1 MISIAD
7 VAPTSIERSAT
18 HLLRLS
24 MMVIF
29 FWFGL
34 QKFTAYEAM
43 GIAPLVS
50 NSPLTSWL
58 NVLGTQGASMVVG
71 TSELTFGVLLAIGLR
86 WPGSLAAMLGALGSC
101 VTFLT
106 TLSFMVT
113 TPGVWAPS
121 GPPLLSGTT
130 GVFLIKDIVLLAT
143 SILFLAQALTYRRA
157 MVTPAASRLAGPSRL
172 PDHSKGTE
180 DVAAYH
186 KQRRPL

>member
-1 MISIAD
+1 MTPAANF
-7 VAPTSIERSAT
+7 APTSLERRAI

-24 MMVIF
+24 MVVIF

-58 NVLGTQGASMVVG
+58 NVLGTQGASMVIG
-71 TSELTFGVLLAIGLR
+71 ISELTFGVLLAIGLR
-86 WPGSLAAMLGALGSC
+86 WPGSLAATLGALGSC

-106 TLSFMVT
+106 TLSFMAT

-143 SILFLAQALTYRRA
+143 SILLLAQALTCRRTMA
-157 MVTPAASRLAGPSRL
+157 TPAVSRPERAVPIATSPAL
-172 PDHSKGTE
+172 
-180 DVAAYH
+180 
-186 KQRRPL
+186 

>member
-1 MISIAD
+1 MTPIANFGQ
-7 VAPTSIERSAT
+7 TSLERIAI
-18 HLLRLS
+18 HPLRLA
-24 MMVIF
+24 MVVIF

-58 NVLGTQGASMVVG
+58 NVLGTKGASMVIG

-86 WPGSLAAMLGALGSC
+86 WPGSLAAMLGAFGSC
-101 VTFLT
+101 VTFLM

-143 SILFLAQALTYRRA
+143 SVLLLAQALAYRRTMA
-157 MVTPAASRLAGPSRL
+157 TIAEGRFAQTAAVTISPAL
-172 PDHSKGTE
+172 
-180 DVAAYH
+180 
-186 KQRRPL
+186 

>member
-1 MISIAD
+1 MTLLAAIVPLSF
-7 VAPTSIERSAT
+7 EKSAT
-18 HLLRLS
+18 QLLRLS
-24 MMVIF
+24 MVAIF

-58 NVLGTQGASMVVG
+58 NVLGTQGASMVIG
-71 TSELTFGVLLAIGLR
+71 TSELIFGLLLAVGFR
-86 WPGSLAAMLGALGSC
+86 WPGSLAATLGALGSC

-121 GPPLLSGTT
+121 GAPLLSGTI

-143 SILFLAQALTYRRA
+143 SILLLAQALAYRRFA
-157 MVTPAASRLAGPSRL
+157 AVGSGRVTRAVPVGTSAAL
-172 PDHSKGTE
+172 
-180 DVAAYH
+180 
-186 KQRRPL
+186 

>member
-1 MISIAD
+1 ML
-7 VAPTSIERSAT
+7 SAT
-18 HLLRLS
+18 NVSPAPFERLAGQLLRLS
-24 MMVIF
+24 MVLIF
-29 FWFGL
+29 LWFGL

-58 NVLGTQGASMVVG
+58 NVLGTQGASVVIG
-71 TSELTFGVLLAIGLR
+71 LSELTFGLLLAAGFR

-121 GPPLLSGTT
+121 GPPLLSGTI
-130 GVFLIKDIVLLAT
+130 GVFLVKDIVLLAA
-143 SILFLAQALTYRRA
+143 SVLLLAQGLMHRRAATAAPTHPGRNALTGSSA
-157 MVTPAASRLAGPSRL
+157 TA
-172 PDHSKGTE
+172 
-180 DVAAYH
+180 
-186 KQRRPL
+186 

>member
-1 MISIAD
+1 MTPSADPTRTSYERIA
-7 VAPTSIERSAT
+7 TQ
-18 HLLRLS
+18 LLRLS
-24 MMVIF
+24 IVVIF

-34 QKFTAYEAM
+34 QKFTAYEAI

-58 NVLGTQGASMVVG
+58 DVLGTQGASMVIG
-71 TSELTFGVLLAIGLR
+71 TSELTFGVLLAIGFR
-86 WPGSLAAMLGALGSC
+86 WPGSVVATLGALGSC

-113 TPGVWAPS
+113 TPGVFAPS

-143 SILFLAQALTYRRA
+143 SIVLLAQSI
-157 MVTPAASRLAGPSRL
+157 ASRQTSTKGVLA
-172 PDHSKGTE
+172 
-180 DVAAYH
+180 
-186 KQRRPL
+186 

>member
-1 MISIAD
+1 MLPINDASLA
-7 VAPTSIERSAT
+7 SFERLAG
-18 HLLRLS
+18 HMLRLS
-24 MMVIF
+24 MIVIF

-58 NVLGTQGASMVVG
+58 NTLGTQGASVVIG
-71 TSELTFGVLLAIGLR
+71 LSELTFGLLITAGFR
-86 WPGSLAAMLGALGSC
+86 WPGSLAATLGALGSC

-130 GVFLIKDIVLLAT
+130 GVFLVKDVVLLAA
-143 SILFLAQALTYRRA
+143 SVLLLAQGLMHRQAVAVRTQPGRNALTGSS
-157 MVTPAASRLAGPSRL
+157 AAA
-172 PDHSKGTE
+172 
-180 DVAAYH
+180 
-186 KQRRPL
+186 

>member
-1 MISIAD
+1 MAPVAN
-7 VAPTSIERSAT
+7 VAPTSFERSA
-18 HLLRLS
+18 LQLVRLA
-24 MMVIF
+24 MVVIF

-71 TSELTFGVLLAIGLR
+71 TSELIFGLLLAIGFR
-86 WPGSLAAMLGALGSC
+86 WPGSLAATLGALGSC

-121 GPPLLSGTT
+121 GAPLLSGTT

-143 SILFLAQALTYRRA
+143 SVLLLAQALAYRRFVVVETGQA
-157 MVTPAASRLAGPSRL
+157 TRAVPVRTSAAL
-172 PDHSKGTE
+172 
-180 DVAAYH
+180 
-186 KQRRPL
+186 

>member
-1 MISIAD
+1 MPHSD
-7 VAPTSIERSAT
+7 PTAAFLERSAG

-24 MMVIF
+24 LVVIF
-29 FWFGL
+29 LWFGL

-58 NVLGTQGASMVVG
+58 NVLGTQGASMAIG
-71 TSELTFGVLLAIGLR
+71 TSELAFGLLLAIGFR
-86 WPGSLAAMLGALGSC
+86 RPGSIAAIGGALGSC

-106 TLSFMVT
+106 TLSFMAT

-130 GVFLIKDIVLLAT
+130 GVFLVKDIVLLAA
-143 SILFLAQALTYRRA
+143 SLVLLSQSVALRRA
-157 MVTPAASRLAGPSRL
+157 WAGAQLTAGRTASMAGSAPA
-172 PDHSKGTE
+172 
-180 DVAAYH
+180 
-186 KQRRPL
+186 

>member
-1 MISIAD
+1 MTPLAD
-7 VAPTSIERSAT
+7 IVPPSFERSAT
-18 HLLRLS
+18 QLLRLS
-24 MMVIF
+24 MVVIF

-58 NVLGTQGASMVVG
+58 NVLGTQGASMVIG
-71 TSELTFGVLLAIGLR
+71 TSELIFGLLLAGGFR

-121 GPPLLSGTT
+121 GAPLLSGTT

-143 SILFLAQALTYRRA
+143 SALLLAQALAYPQFTMLGTKRA
-157 MVTPAASRLAGPSRL
+157 TRAVQI
-172 PDHSKGTE
+172 GTST
-180 DVAAYH
+180 A
-186 KQRRPL
+186 L

>member
-1 MISIAD
+1 MTLTPN
-7 VAPTSIERSAT
+7 VAPTSLERSAT
-18 HLLRLS
+18 KLLRLS
-24 MMVIF
+24 MVMIF

-34 QKFTAYEAM
+34 QKFTAYEAS

-58 NVLGTQGASMVVG
+58 NVLGTRGASMVIG

-86 WPGSLAAMLGALGSC
+86 WPGSLAATLGALGSC

-106 TLSFMVT
+106 TLSFLVT
-113 TPGVWAPS
+113 APGVWAPS

-143 SILFLAQALTYRRA
+143 SILLLAQASSCRRA
-157 MVTPAASRLAGPSRL
+157 MATTAESRLARAAPS
-172 PDHSKGTE
+172 P
-180 DVAAYH
+180 AF
-186 KQRRPL
+186 

>member
-1 MISIAD
+1 MTPTAN
-7 VAPTSIERSAT
+7 VAPTSLERNAT
-18 HLLRLS
+18 HLLRLA
-24 MMVIF
+24 MVVIF

-58 NVLGTQGASMVVG
+58 NVLGTQGASMFIG
-71 TSELTFGVLLAIGLR
+71 TSELTFGLLLAIGLR

-106 TLSFMVT
+106 TLSFLVT

-143 SILFLAQALTYRRA
+143 SLLLMAQALSYRRT
-157 MVTPAASRLAGPSRL
+157 MGTAAESRSFR
-172 PDHSKGTE
+172 
-180 DVAAYH
+180 AAPVIA
-186 KQRRPL
+186 KPVL

>member
-1 MISIAD
+1 MMTLAN
-7 VAPTSIERSAT
+7 VAPTSLERGAT
-18 HLLRLS
+18 HLLRFS
-24 MMVIF
+24 MVVIF

-43 GIAPLVS
+43 GIAPLIS

-58 NVLGTQGASMVVG
+58 NVLSTQGASMVIG

-86 WPGSLAAMLGALGSC
+86 WPGSLAATLGALGSC

-143 SILFLAQALTYRRA
+143 SILLLAQALAYRRA
-157 MVTPAASRLAGPSRL
+157 MATAAIS
-172 PDHSKGTE
+172 HSVRSVSVGTAP
-180 DVAAYH
+180 V
-186 KQRRPL
+186 L

>member
-1 MISIAD
+1 MIRIAN
-7 VAPTSIERSAT
+7 VAPTFLERSTT

-24 MMVIF
+24 MVVIF

-71 TSELTFGVLLAIGLR
+71 TSELTFGVLLAAGLR
-86 WPGSLAAMLGALGSC
+86 WPGSLAATLGALGSC

-143 SILFLAQALTYRRA
+143 SILLLAQALTYQRA
-157 MVTPAASRLAGPSRL
+157 MVTSAVSRLVRAVP
-172 PDHSKGTE
+172 T
-180 DVAAYH
+180 A
-186 KQRRPL
+186 

>member
-7 VAPTSIERSAT
+7 VAPTSLERSAT

-24 MMVIF
+24 MVVIF

-34 QKFTAYEAM
+34 QKFTAYEAE
-43 GIAPLVS
+43 GIATLVS

-86 WPGSLAAMLGALGSC
+86 WPGSLAATLGALGSC

-143 SILFLAQALTYRRA
+143 SILLLAQALTYRRA
-157 MVTPAASRLAGPSRL
+157 IVTPAVGSLAGPFRL
-172 PDHSKGTE
+172 PDHNKGTE

-186 KQRRPL
+186 KQPRPL